1 MPETLTGLAAWFAR
15 QGWEP
20 KAFQREAWQAYAAGH
35 NGLVQVATGSGK
47 TYAAY
52 GGPVAEWLADPQ
64 EGLSILYLTPLRAM
78 TRDLEKALQA
88 PAVQM
93 GWDLRVEART
103 GDTGSSARARQRKKP
118 PHVLLTTPESLSLL
132 LSYADADRFFAKLRC
147 VIVDEWHELLAS
159 KRGTQTELALARLRA
174 WNPRMRTWALSATLA
189 NPDDAARAVVGVG
202 GTYTLIQ
209 AEAERRLNLRT
220 IFPDDIEHMPWAGH
234 FGTQMLPHVLKEL
247 RPEEPAIL
255 FTNTRAQAELWH
267 EAIRRARPEWEDHLA
282 IHHGSLDRDERDRV
296 EAGLKS
302 GEIRLV
308 VSTSSLDLGVDFSP
322 VERIFQIGS
331 PKGVARLRQRG
342 GRARHRPG
350 VAESDLYC
358 VPTHV
363 LQITEFSAG
372 RAALERGELEHT
384 PSLNQPLDVL
394 CQHLVTVGLQAAFD
408 PDALFA
414 EIRTAAAYAHLTREA
429 FDWCLDHLSTGG
441 KTLMAYPEHH
451 RLTRLDDGHY
461 VSTAKLARRHRAMIG
476 TITSEGMVTVRFV
489 HGATIGQVEEGFVA
503 RLRRGDVFLFAG
515 RLLKYERFR
524 DLVLQVSRAKR
535 KHTYV
540 PHYAGGRMPLSN
552 ELSAALRRELDAA
565 AQGDLHSEELQRM
578 APVLQTQQQISA
590 LPRANEIL
598 VETCHT
604 REGDHAFIFPF
615 EGRRV
620 HTGLAALLAYRLSQ
634 LHPVTFTYAAND
646 YGFELLCPGGFDFGR
661 WLQDPPALVRLLT
674 RRHLLRDTLESINL
688 AELARRQFRT
698 IARVAGLVFEG
709 YPSQRKS
716 MKQLQASSG
725 LIYDVFA
732 RFDPDNLLLQ
742 QAQRE
747 VLEEQF
753 EQARLEATLR
763 RLQRSHLLWREV
775 KRPTPLSTPL
785 IADRLTAELSTE
797 DLGARLARLTG
808 RAEEK
813 RERKR
818 EDSGPQQDW
827 K

>member
-1 MPETLTGLAAWFAR
+1 MKPTASLHTWFAHK
-15 QGWEP
+15 GWEP
-20 KAFQREAWQAYAAGH
+20 KAFQREAWEAYAAGQ

-52 GGPVAEWLADPQ
+52 GGPIDEWLADPQ
-64 EGLSILYLTPLRAM
+64 DGLAILYLTPLRAM

-88 PAVQM
+88 PAEEM
-93 GWDLRVEART
+93 GWELRVEART
-103 GDTGSSARARQRKKP
+103 GDTSSSVRTRQRQKP

-132 LSYADADRFFAKLRC
+132 LSYADAPKFFGRLRC
-147 VIVDEWHELLAS
+147 VIVDEWHELLTS

-174 WNPRMRTWALSATLA
+174 WNPTLRTWALSATLA
-189 NPDDAARAVVGVG
+189 NPHDAAQAAVGVG
-202 GTYTLIQ
+202 QSYTLIQ
-209 AEAERRLNLRT
+209 AEAERRLNIRT
-220 IFPDDIEHMPWAGH
+220 IFPTEIEGMPWAGH
-234 FGTQMLPHVLKEL
+234 FGTQMLPHVLKHL
-247 RPEEPAIL
+247 DPAEPAIL
-255 FTNTRAQAELWH
+255 FANTRSQAELWH
-267 EAIRRARPEWEDHLA
+267 EAILKARPDWAPHLA

-296 EAGLKS
+296 ESGLKS

-322 VERIFQIGS
+322 VEHIFQLGS

-363 LQITEFSAG
+363 LQITEFSAA
-372 RAALERGELEHT
+372 REALKRGELEHT
-384 PSLNQPLDVL
+384 PSLHQPLDVL
-394 CQHLVTVGLQAAFD
+394 CQHLVTLGLQGPFE
-408 PDALFA
+408 PEALLA
-414 EIRTAAAYAHLTREA
+414 ELRTTTAYRSLTPEA
-429 FDWCLDHLSTGG
+429 FQWVLDHLTTGG
-441 KTLMAYPEHH
+441 RTLMAYPEHH
-451 RLTRLDDGHY
+451 RLTRLDDGTY
-461 VSTAKLARRHRAMIG
+461 IATAKLARMHRAMIG
-476 TITSEGMVTVRFV
+476 TITSDGMVTVRFS
-489 HGATIGQVEEGFVA
+489 HGGTIGQVEEGFVA
-503 RLRRGDVFLFAG
+503 KMRKGDVFLFAG
-515 RLLKYERFR
+515 RLLQYVRFR
-524 DLVLQVSRAKR
+524 DLVLQVTLAKR
-535 KHTYV
+535 RRTYV

-565 AQGDLHSEELQRM
+565 ARGELQSEELQRL
-578 APVLQTQQQISA
+578 APIFATQQEMSG
-590 LPRANEIL
+590 LPRAHEIL

-634 LHPVTFTYAAND
+634 LTPATFTYAAND
-646 YGFELLCPGGFDFGR
+646 YGFELLCPSGFPFGE
-661 WLQDPPALVRLLT
+661 WLQTPDRLLRLLS

-709 YPSQRKS
+709 YPTQRKS
-716 MKQLQASSG
+716 LRQLQASSG

-732 RFDPDNLLLQ
+732 RFDPANLLLQ

-763 RLQRSHLLWREV
+763 RLQRSTLLWREV
-775 KRPTPLSTPL
+775 KRPTPFSTPL

-808 RAEEK
+808 RKQEQAAKEGE
-813 RERKR
+813 
-818 EDSGPQQDW
+818 
-827 K
+827 